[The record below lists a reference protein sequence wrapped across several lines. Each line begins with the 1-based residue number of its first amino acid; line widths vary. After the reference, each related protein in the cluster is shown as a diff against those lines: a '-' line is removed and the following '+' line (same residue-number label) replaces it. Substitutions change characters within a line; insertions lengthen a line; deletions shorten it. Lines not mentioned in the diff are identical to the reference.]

1 MAEQKNLKVDEL
13 DFQGIKTNFKN
24 YLRSQDEFRDY
35 NFEAS
40 GLNAL
45 LDLLAYNTYYNSF
58 YLNMVAGEAF
68 LSTAQKRNTVVSLA
82 KSLNYTP
89 RSTSAASIS
98 GTIDVSVT
106 GSPAF
111 ISIPQYTR
119 FTGTID
125 GTTYNFLT
133 TESLTIFSGV
143 SGYSSEVTLKEGSL
157 ITRRYVV
164 NIADAEQRFIIPNLN
179 IDTTTLS
186 VRVLN
191 STTDTTTRVFTRTNN
206 IVEIN
211 ENSQVYFLEE
221 VEDGQFQVKF
231 GDNTFGVS
239 LTTGNVVV
247 LDFIVTNGADAN
259 DVLNLNYADSI
270 SGVTGIAFTATDPAS
285 GGSDRESIDSIR
297 FNAPKSFESQNRLV
311 TPEDYRSIMLQQP
324 AVDSVLVWGGEDNDP
339 PTYGTVF
346 IAAKPKEGDFLSPT
360 EKENIIR
367 SAINPKKILTVR
379 TEIVDPEYINL
390 ALTLN
395 VKYEADNTT
404 LTPGEIEGTIIQT
417 ILNYNTS
424 DLNQFSKYFR
434 YSKFLRLV
442 DLSQR
447 SILSSVVEVRMRKE
461 LVVQLG
467 TSARYD
473 FNFANPINPLT
484 LGRFALHPF
493 GAGNQISSNAFTF
506 AGQPNCFLD
515 DNNGIIRVFRTLA
528 GENVGVNPN
537 VGTIDYNTGR
547 IILNNFNP
555 TSFADGTSTLKITA
569 IPRDKDILPLRNQ
582 ILRILASDIN
592 VTLIDDKTISLV
604 NR

>member
-1 MAEQKNLKVDEL
+1 MAEEKNLRIDEL
-13 DFQGIKTNFKN
+13 NFEGIKANFRN
-24 YLRSQDEFRDY
+24 YLKSQDQFRDY
-35 NFEAS
+35 NFEGS
-40 GLNAL
+40 GLSAL

-58 YLNMVAGEAF
+58 YLNMIASESF
-68 LSTAQKRNTVVSLA
+68 LSTAQKRNSVVALA

-89 RSTSAASIS
+89 RSTSSATIS
-98 GTIDVSVT
+98 GTLVASVT

-111 ISIPQYTR
+111 ITVPQYTR

-125 GTTYNFLT
+125 STTYNFLT
-133 TESLTIFSGV
+133 TEALTISSGA
-143 SGYSSEVTLKEGSL
+143 SGYSSSVSLKEGTL

-164 NIADAEQRFIIPNLN
+164 NTADPEQRFVIPNLN
-179 IDTTTLS
+179 VDTTTLS

-191 STTDTTTRVFTRTNN
+191 STVDTTTRVFTRTNN

-221 VEDGQFQVKF
+221 VEEGQFQVRF
-231 GDNTFGVS
+231 GDGIFGVA
-239 LTTGNVVV
+239 LTSGNVVV

-259 DVLNLNYADSI
+259 DILNLTYADSI
-270 SGVTGIAFTATDPAS
+270 AGVTGITFTASDPAS
-285 GGSDRESIDSIR
+285 GGAERETIDSIR
-297 FNAPKSFESQNRLV
+297 FNAPKSFEAQNRLV
-311 TPEDYRSIMLQQP
+311 TPEDYRSLMLQQP

-346 IAAKPKEGDFLSPT
+346 IVAKPKEGDFLSPT

-390 ALTLN
+390 LLNLT

-404 LTPGEIEGTIIQT
+404 LTPGQIETAIIQT

-442 DLSQR
+442 DLTQR
-447 SILSSVVEVRMRKE
+447 SILSSVVDVRMRKE
-461 LVVQLG
+461 QVVQLG
-467 TSARYD
+467 AAARYD
-473 FNFANPINPLT
+473 FNFANPINSLT

-493 GAGNQISSNAFTF
+493 GVGNQISSNAFTF
-506 AGQPNCFLD
+506 AGQSNCFLD
-515 DNNGIIRVFRTLA
+515 DNNGIIRVFRTIV

-537 VGTIDYNTGR
+537 VGTVNYNTGV
-547 IILNNFNP
+547 ITLNNFNP
-555 TSFADGTSTLKITA
+555 TAFADGTSTLKITA

-582 ILRILASDIN
+582 ILRILSSDIDI
-592 VTLIDDKTISLV
+592 TLIDDKTISLV